1 MSGDTSAENSSE
13 AASETEHD
21 GSETNLHAPEEG
33 VSRVVR
39 PVEIAPGIVLGGRQL
54 PVIAGPC
61 AVEGEDEVMAAA
73 EAVASIAEA
82 LELPVVFKASYDKAN
97 RSSGGSFRTIGMEAA
112 LEALAHVKEATGMPI
127 LTDVHEP
134 GQCERVAKVADILQ
148 IPAFLCRQT
157 DLLTAAAETGR
168 TVNIKKGQFLAPADM
183 RRAVDK
189 VTSTG
194 NEKVFVTE
202 RGYSFGYNNLVVDM
216 RGIAR
221 MQSDGIPV
229 VFDVTHSLQLPGGG
243 EETGGARRYAEPL
256 ARAAVAAGADG
267 LFVEI
272 HPDPANA
279 LSDSTTQLPPDRAHL
294 LLESL
299 VAVRKA
305 IEPWRQVA

>member
-1 MSGDTSAENSSE
+1 MSLD
-13 AASETEHD
+13 AA
-21 GSETNLHAPEEG
+21 EEG
-33 VSRVVR
+33 VSRVVQ
-39 PVEIAPGIVLGGRQL
+39 PVEIAPGIFLGGRQL

-61 AVEGEDEVMAAA
+61 AVEGEDEVMTAA

-82 LELPVVFKASYDKAN
+82 LDLPVIFKASYDKAN
-97 RSSGGSFRTIGMEAA
+97 RSSGDSFRSIGFEAA
-112 LEALAHVKEATGMPI
+112 LDALAHVKEATGMPI

-134 GQCERVAKVADILQ
+134 SQCERVAEVADILQ

-157 DLLTAAAETGR
+157 DLLRAAAATGR
-168 TVNIKKGQFLAPADM
+168 TVNIKKGQFLAPNDM
-183 RRAVDK
+183 IRAVRK

-194 NEKVFVTE
+194 NEKVCVTE
-202 RGYSFGYNNLVVDM
+202 RGFSFGYNNLVVDM
-216 RGIAR
+216 RGIAQ

-229 VFDVTHSLQLPGGG
+229 IFDVTHSLQLPGGG
-243 EETGGARRYAEPL
+243 QETGGARRFAEPL

-279 LSDSTTQLPPDRAHL
+279 RSDSTTQLPPDRAHQ

-299 VAVRKA
+299 IAVRKA
-305 IEPWRQVA
+305 IEPWRETV

>member
-1 MSGDTSAENSSE
+1 MSSE
-13 AASETEHD
+13 EQPE
-21 GSETNLHAPEEG
+21 LHSPEEG
-33 VSRVVR
+33 ISRKVQ

-73 EAVASIAEA
+73 EAVASLAEA
-82 LELPVVFKASYDKAN
+82 LDLPVVFKASYDKAN
-97 RSSGGSFRTIGMEAA
+97 RSSGSSFRSIGMEPA
-112 LEALAHVKEATGMPI
+112 LEALAEVKRATGMPI

-134 GQCERVAKVADILQ
+134 GQCERAAEVADILQ

-157 DLLTAAAETGR
+157 DLLHAAAATGR
-168 TVNIKKGQFLAPADM
+168 TVNVKKGQFMAPSDM
-183 RRAVDK
+183 AKAVAKITDGGQDRGSGRR
-189 VTSTG
+189 
-194 NEKVFVTE
+194 VFVTE

-216 RGIAR
+216 RAIAR
-221 MQSDGIPV
+221 MQSDGLPV

-243 EETGGARRYAEPL
+243 RETGGARRYAEPL

-272 HPDPANA
+272 HPDPSHAK
-279 LSDSTTQLPPDRAHL
+279 SDSTTQLPPDRAHR

-299 VAVRKA
+299 VAVRQA
-305 IEPWRQVA
+305 IEPWREAGTGTEA